1 MFLGYQ
7 LKKIGEE
14 VKNSFDEDGN
24 EVISIIDIT
33 EPFISYIAETR
44 EELENMPCVTFDKIE
59 ETDKTYFLHNGEY
72 VCEISV
78 ETMQA
83 EVRAVR
89 NSYLEKYVDPK
100 QLVLV
105 WEGLSVDERNIYS
118 DYRRYL
124 LDYTDNE
131 DWYLSNPMTLDEYL
145 VANENTI
152 DNTSEKG
159 DNELLIV

>member
-1 MFLGYQ
+1 MFN
-7 LKKIGEE
+7 IGDKLSKENYTQGAIWCNE
-14 VKNSFDEDGN
+14 NN
-24 EVISIIDIT
+24 AMIEVID
-33 EPFISYIAETR
+33 
-44 EELENMPCVTFDKIE
+44 
-59 ETDKTYFLHNGEY
+59 GEY
-72 VCEISV
+72 VIVAIPEPTV
-78 ETMQA
+78 EELQA